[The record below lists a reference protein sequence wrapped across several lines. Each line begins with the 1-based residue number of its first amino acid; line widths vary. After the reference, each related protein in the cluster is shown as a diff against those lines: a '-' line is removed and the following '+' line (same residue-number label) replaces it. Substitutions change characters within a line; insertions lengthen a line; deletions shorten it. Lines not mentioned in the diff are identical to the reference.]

1 MATFAIQAYQSL
13 LKFDHFIAVDWS
25 ARNRASPVR
34 PSRDAIWLAQASAQ
48 GRISV
53 RYFRTRH
60 ACCVYLRKRLSAL
73 AKAGKRVLVGWDF
86 SFSYP
91 KGLAKALK
99 LPKKS
104 SWKNIWQELHE
115 LVEDEETNRNNRFAV
130 GAELNRRVS
139 RGSGPFWGVPSGQSG
154 IFLGSKKDFRYPVI
168 TKKAVLK
175 ERRLVEQR
183 VPKMQPA
190 WKLAYAGSVGS
201 QTLLGLPRLYQLR
214 FLDETLRFCSLIWP
228 FETDFDRSL
237 PPEGACIIHAEIY
250 PSMLQFNAADKIPDR
265 AQVRAYI
272 GWLQAGQS
280 AGWLSNWLAEPAGL
294 SAKERKR
301 VVRHE
306 GWVLGVE

>member
-1 MATFAIQAYQSL
+1 M
-13 LKFDHFIAVDWS
+13 
-25 ARNRASPVR
+25 
-34 PSRDAIWLAQASAQ
+34 
-48 GRISV
+48 
-53 RYFRTRH
+53 
-60 ACCVYLRKRLSAL
+60 
-73 AKAGKRVLVGWDF
+73 VGWDF
-86 SFSYP
+86 SFGYP
-91 KGLAKALK
+91 KGLGKSLK
-99 LPKKS
+99 LQKKS
-104 SWKNIWQELHE
+104 TWKHIWQELHE
-115 LVEDEETNRNNRFAV
+115 LVKDDDSNRNNRFAV

-139 RGSGPFWGVPSGQSG
+139 RGCGPFWGVPSGQSG

-201 QTLLGLPRLYQLR
+201 QTLLGVPRLYQLR
-214 FLDETLRFCSLIWP
+214 FLDKTLSSCSLIWP
-228 FETDFDRSL
+228 FETDFDRSM
-237 PPEGACIIHAEIY
+237 PPQGACVIHAEIY
-250 PSMLQFNAADKIPDR
+250 PSMLPFDARDRIPDR

-272 GWLQAGQS
+272 GWLQEGQS
-280 AGWLSNWLAEPAGL
+280 TGRLSNWLAEPTGL